1 MPEREEINLFSDTV
15 TKPTPAMYEA
25 MVSAELGDDMF
36 GEDPTT
42 NRLEAEIADRLGKE
56 AAVFTCTATQ
66 ANQIAVRVHCR
77 PGDELLIHRTGHIA
91 NHEAGGPA
99 ALSGVTC
106 RLLDGPHGMLDVDH
120 LEGTPRPDDQHF
132 PPTRLVCIENTTNVG
147 GGRAYPLARLRR
159 VAEWSRRHGL
169 KVHMDGARFFNA
181 VVATDQ
187 EPDEIAAAADTVTVC
202 FSKGLGCPMGAVLVG
217 SAADIARARRFR
229 KLFGGALRQTGV
241 VAGAALYAIGHH
253 VERLRDDHGLARLFA
268 QEIAEIEGI
277 QIDPDE
283 VETNLVFFGVDPQLG
298 TAAQLSA
305 EMHRRGVRVGA
316 LGPQRIRAVTHLDVD
331 RSDILRAAAVLREC
345 VAAGLP
351 EDAAAAV
358 QY

>member
-42 NRLEAEIADRLGKE
+42 NRLETEIAERLSKE

-66 ANQIAVRVHCR
+66 ANQIAVGVHCR

-147 GGRAYPLARLRR
+147 GGRAYPADRLRR
-159 VAEWSRRHGL
+159 VSEWSRRHGL

-181 VVATDQ
+181 AVATGQ
-187 EPDEIAAAADTVTVC
+187 EPNEIAAAADTITVC

-241 VAGAALYAIGHH
+241 VAGAALHAINHH
-253 VERLRDDHGLARLFA
+253 VARLRDDHDLARLFA
-268 QEIAEIEGI
+268 QEIADIDGI
-277 QIDPDE
+277 QIEPDE
-283 VETNLVFFGVDPQLG
+283 VETNLVFFGVDPRLG
-298 TAAQLSA
+298 TAAQLTA
-305 EMHRRGVRVGA
+305 ELRRRGVRVGA
-316 LGPQRIRAVTHLDVD
+316 LGPQRMRAVTHLDVTCND
-331 RSDILRAAAVLREC
+331 VLRAAAILREC
-345 VAAGLP
+345 VAKGLP
-351 EDAAAAV
+351 QDAAAAV